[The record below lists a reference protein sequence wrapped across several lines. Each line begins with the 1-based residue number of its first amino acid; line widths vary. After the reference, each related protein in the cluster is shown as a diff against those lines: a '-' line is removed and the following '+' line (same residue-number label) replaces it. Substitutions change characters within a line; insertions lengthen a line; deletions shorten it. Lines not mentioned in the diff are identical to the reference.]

1 MTKQFLYLLFLGF
14 FVLAC
19 HGKVIEE
26 PVAPPT
32 SKPEQEKPP
41 CLTCNYD
48 EDNPSGCVTC
58 ADEQV
63 SEIYTDVKAKVVGN
77 INMTKNKSTLSI
89 ALGSIFVASMAVSS
103 GAVASTSPFAMASL
117 DHGYMVAAADK
128 AKEGKCGE
136 GKCGANK
143 KAGEKMKDGNCG
155 ANAKM
160 KDGKCGG
167 EMKAKEGTCGGDKGK
182 EGKCGGTMK

>member
-32 SKPEQEKPP
+32 PKPEQEKPP

-63 SEIYTDVKAKVVGN
+63 SEIYTDVKAKVLGN
-77 INMTKNKSTLSI
+77 INITNLRTAPAFTISKKNFEYEDGSFTLSEDSVLI
-89 ALGSIFVASMAVSS
+89 LCKKIPAAYDTIGKIVKISGKLMSCKNLAVCNQCN
-103 GAVASTSPFAMASL
+103 P
-117 DHGYMVAAADK
+117 
-128 AKEGKCGE
+128 
-136 GKCGANK
+136 
-143 KAGEKMKDGNCG
+143 
-155 ANAKM
+155 
-160 KDGKCGG
+160 
-167 EMKAKEGTCGGDKGK
+167 GTYGRKFIL
-182 EGKCGGTMK
+182 TQIR

>member
-32 SKPEQEKPP
+32 PKPEQEKPP

-63 SEIYTDVKAKVVGN
+63 SEIYTDVKAKVLGN
-77 INMTKNKSTLSI
+77 IYITNLSTAPAFTIVKKNLEDGGGSFTSYPDSTLILCKKIPAAYDTIGKIVKISGKLMSCKNLVI
-89 ALGSIFVASMAVSS
+89 CRQCNGSYGRKFIL
-103 GAVASTSPFAMASL
+103 TQIR
-117 DHGYMVAAADK
+117 
-128 AKEGKCGE
+128 
-136 GKCGANK
+136 
-143 KAGEKMKDGNCG
+143 
-155 ANAKM
+155 
-160 KDGKCGG
+160 
-167 EMKAKEGTCGGDKGK
+167 
-182 EGKCGGTMK
+182 